1 MSDYYSGDEEPAA
14 ATAAAAAATAA
25 ASSSSKDA
33 DLDTSVRL
41 VLQVGEKG
49 NSEMQNHFSF
59 LNKRSILLDSS
70 SYSLSKK

>member
-14 ATAAAAAATAA
+14 AAAATAA
-25 ASSSSKDA
+25 SSSSSKDA